1 MVRGTGRTVPE
12 EGSARTK
19 LPVTSSYT
27 AKISAYFPPRA
38 TSFGLGT
45 KFVTNC
51 PTNGTNFY
59 LGIRF

>member
-12 EGSARTK
+12 EGSASTR

-38 TSFGLGT
+38 ANFGLDKYHQG
-45 KFVTNC
+45 
-51 PTNGTNFY
+51 
-59 LGIRF
+59 